1 MEDIF
6 EWNADSRTNSINSII
21 KSMLDKDEKENF
33 KMDRIY
39 ATTPYTTADAVS
51 NFANNTGTGDTAVIS
66 DQLLKELIQS
76 GDVVVSESYKK
87 KVRVEED
94 RKKKAADIWHYKK
107 TFGKAKVIINDP
119 AVILMIDGQKYV
131 SKAMKGEPF
140 DPEKGLL
147 MCLFKWKGNTN
158 SDLKRLLKNAHVESP
173 EEKNKKVSKN
183 Y

>member
-1 MEDIF
+1 MGDMF
-6 EWNADSRTNSINSII
+6 EWNADSEITNII
-21 KSMLDKDEKENF
+21 KSMLDKDEKENIG
-33 KMDRIY
+33 MDRM
-39 ATTPYTTADAVS
+39 YTTTSCTAAKS
-51 NFANNTGTGDTAVIS
+51 NLASNTDTYNVTDIS
-66 DQLLKELIQS
+66 EQLLKELIQS

-87 KVRVEED
+87 KVRAEED

-107 TFGKAKVIINDP
+107 TFEKAKVIINEP
-119 AVILMIDGQKYV
+119 AVILMIDGKKYV

-158 SDLKRLLKNAHVESP
+158 SDLKRLLKNASVESP